1 MKHLL
6 ITLFSCCIV
15 LSAIAQNADT
25 MTAIVGKKL
34 NFERPTILINNYFDG
49 VKAHLSAEGRKEWKP
64 EFSLRTN
71 AMLFDV
77 SANLTGG
84 IRTSQNK
91 VFGIGAGGGS

>member
-15 LSAIAQNADT
+15 LSAMAQNADT
-25 MTAIVGKKL
+25 TTAIVGKKL

-64 EFSLRTN
+64 EFKLRKKHLHIAIQISTI
-71 AMLFDV
+71 FQV
-77 SANLTGG
+77 LT
-84 IRTSQNK
+84 IIQ
-91 VFGIGAGGGS
+91 